1 MTERPPASTL
11 ASPQLSPTAQ
21 PGPVYETFHFAPVC
35 WKLSA
40 LPLPRRGRRSS
51 FRGPRGAA
59 PSGPLLRPRAAA
71 SPVALGSTSWWRRRS
86 RHPPCAPGSLC
97 LRPSSSWRPA
107 RRAPAPAAADRAVGP
122 CPDSV
127 RKALRPSVSSPSL
140 LRYFPTALH
149 IINYF
154 SFLFVASRHETIKS
168 STAIFDCS

>member
-1 MTERPPASTL
+1 MKRFISRQSAGSCRRCPSHGEGGEAPSAAHEGLRPPA
-11 ASPQLSPTAQ
+11 
-21 PGPVYETFHFAPVC
+21 
-35 WKLSA
+35 
-40 LPLPRRGRRSS
+40 PLLR
-51 FRGPRGAA
+51 A
-59 PSGPLLRPRAAA
+59 PLLRPRAAA

-168 STAIFDCS
+168 STAIFVCS